1 MTFDPLLLVG
11 VAVFVALVAWFVF
24 GRKKAAS
31 GEPKQTLD
39 SKPESTHYTS
49 VTVEV
54 AEPVSF
60 FKAWL
65 KSTIFNG
72 SL

>member
-31 GEPKQTLD
+31 EEPKQTQD
-39 SKPESTHYTS
+39 NAPESTNHAP

-60 FKAWL
+60 FKAL
-65 KSTIFNG
+65 SR
-72 SL
+72 SRSQL